1 MSMTKKKSTH
11 ESLGNDEAV
20 ALDVTSID
28 WVIDT
33 KDEVP
38 DLDDGIITWGIPWLQ
53 CACSV

>member
-33 KDEVP
+33 KDKVP
-38 DLDDGIITWGIPWLQ
+38 DLNDGRGQ
-53 CACSV
+53 VV